1 MEQVNEVGGGLI
13 VEGFV
18 SEQKDGLEL
27 DLCGTGSQW
36 RFWGTVV
43 MWSLPYKMQ
52 FQ

>member
-27 DLCGTGSQW
+27 DLLWNREPVEVLGDSGH
-36 RFWGTVV
+36 VV
-43 MWSLPYKMQ
+43 TTI
-52 FQ
+52 